1 MGLQFKLILCME
13 CNQKSP
19 LPCRI
24 AFCRIYP
31 NGAGIQADSVHGM
44 QSEVA
49 LAKQNGTLQ
58 DGFCVAAIPTDY
70 DMECNQRTHLSYRM
84 TFCRMDSVHGKQSR
98 VALVIQN
105 GILQNKFSGAPIQ
118 PDYVHGMQAKVALA
132 MQDVIL
138 QHGSSGAAIQA
149 DSVHGMQSKVALVI
163 ENGILQNR
171 PSGAAIQADSA
182 HGLQSGFALAMQNC
196 ILQNIHNGAAIQ
208 ADPVHGMISKVA

>member
-1 MGLQFKLILCME
+1 ME

-31 NGAGIQADSVHGM
+31 NGAAIQADSVHGV

-58 DGFCVAAIPTDY
+58 DGFCVAAIPTGY

-98 VALVIQN
+98 VALVIRN
-105 GILQNKFSGAPIQ
+105 GILL
-118 PDYVHGMQAKVALA
+118 Y
-132 MQDVIL
+132 
-138 QHGSSGAAIQA
+138 GSSGTAIQA
-149 DSVHGMQSKVALVI
+149 DSVHGMQSKVALV
-163 ENGILQNR
+163 
-171 PSGAAIQADSA
+171 
-182 HGLQSGFALAMQNC
+182 MQNC
-196 ILQNIHNGAAIQ
+196 ILQNGFSWFAIQ
-208 ADPVHGMISKVA
+208 AITTTTTTPITSITVLTMV